1 MTDSIFHIMAKPSSF
16 QCNMSCDYCFYL
28 EKETIYGKQMPM
40 RMDDA
45 TLRQYIRQQVK
56 AQARLPE
63 LSFTWQ
69 GGEPTLGGLDFFKTI
84 VKYQKRYSH
93 GKPVQNS
100 IQTNGLLIDDRWAGF
115 LAEHQF
121 LVGISIDGPEHLH
134 DRYRVSKGRK
144 PTFKRVMAA
153 IERMSKHQVEFNTL
167 TVINDHNCD
176 HGLEVYRFLKSI
188 GSDFHQYIPIVE
200 LMESDARIDEQ
211 AAQLIFPVQ
220 RKNNV
225 MTTFSVP
232 GSVAGV
238 AEMTGYGKFM
248 TEVFDEWVKQDVGQI
263 YVRLFETVLA
273 QTLGYPPSICIF
285 QKTCGNALVL
295 EQNGDLYPCDHF
307 VYEDLK
313 LGNINNDY
321 AIDLAK
327 SNKQQSFGNSK
338 ETTLTDMCRR
348 CEFLELCNGG
358 CPKHRINDIGETYL
372 QNHLC
377 GSYKKFFSH
386 MKPYM
391 EYMANEIRH
400 RRAPQTV
407 KSFTPAGQ

>member
-1 MTDSIFHIMAKPSSF
+1 MTDSVFHIMAKPSSF
-16 QCNMSCDYCFYL
+16 QCNMSCNYCFYL

-45 TLRQYIRQQVK
+45 TLRQYIKQQVK
-56 AQARLPE
+56 AQANLPE
-63 LSFTWQ
+63 IGFVWQ
-69 GGEPTLGGLDFFKTI
+69 GGEPTICGLDFFKTI
-84 VKYQKRYSH
+84 VKYQKRYSN
-93 GKPVQNS
+93 GKPVNNS
-100 IQTNGLLIDDRWAGF
+100 IQTNGLLIDDKWARF
-115 LAEHQF
+115 LAENRF

-134 DRYRVSKGRK
+134 DRYRVSKGRT
-144 PTFKRVMAA
+144 PTFKKVMAA
-153 IERMSKHQVEFNTL
+153 IERMKKYKVDFNTL

-200 LMESDARIDEQ
+200 LMESDARIDDQ
-211 AAQLIFPVQ
+211 AAQLIFPVK
-220 RKNNV
+220 RENNK
-225 MTTFSVP
+225 MTSFSVP
-232 GSVAGV
+232 GSS
-238 AEMTGYGKFM
+238 EEKGYGKFM
-248 TEVFDEWVKQDVGQI
+248 TEVFDEWVKNDVGDI

-313 LGNINNDY
+313 LGNINDEY
-321 AIDLAK
+321 VIDMAK
-327 SNKQQSFGNSK
+327 SDKQKAFGDSK
-338 ETTLTDMCRR
+338 ETTLTDICRS
-348 CEFLELCNGG
+348 CEFLNLCNGG
-358 CPKHRINDIGETYL
+358 CPKHRVVEVGEKYQ

-377 GSYKKFFSH
+377 GSYKKIFSH

-391 EYMANEIRH
+391 EYMANELRH
-400 RRAPQTV
+400 QRAPQTV
-407 KSFTPAGQ
+407 KSFTPSAQ